1 MRAMYQRCSAPLLHL
16 LLSLSAQPLLPTLIW
31 CTCKTAV
38 TSPANSPLFE
48 EALILISPPLGYQ
61 TVPASI
67 LLSQGRT
74 QISMPVNALSY
85 MHIYMRIPLQVALPA
100 AQKSL

>member
-1 MRAMYQRCSAPLLHL
+1 MRAKYQRCSAPLLHL
-16 LLSLSAQPLLPTLIW
+16 LGLSAQSLLPTLIQ
-31 CTCKTAV
+31 V
-38 TSPANSPLFE
+38 YVQNSSDYSPLFE
-48 EALILISPPLGYQ
+48 EALILISPPLGCQ

-67 LLSQGRT
+67 LLSHGRT

-85 MHIYMRIPLQVALPA
+85 MHIYMRISMQVALPA